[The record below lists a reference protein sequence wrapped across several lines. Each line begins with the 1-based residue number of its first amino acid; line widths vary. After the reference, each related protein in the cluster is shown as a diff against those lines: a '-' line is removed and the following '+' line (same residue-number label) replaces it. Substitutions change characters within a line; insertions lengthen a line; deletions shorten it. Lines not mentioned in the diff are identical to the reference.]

1 LPKDGCASLYS
12 QVMIDD
18 SSVMYVPSTLSVY
31 SSSSLRHDSYARNS
45 HALRNRRHAQSR
57 PTGLGL
63 AWLGLAWQH
72 GKPRKQQRDVVG
84 LCATP
89 TVSRRF
95 TNLPCDVEVRHRLPP
110 WRGRRTRAL
119 LARPSCVHAC
129 SPEPEPVQRA
139 LCCAVDLW
147 PTVHSTHNQGV
158 ETRNPGVSTPRTMT
172 VILVFLRTSR
182 GVGQAGLLFRGVTTP
197 CTQPA
202 QS

>member
-1 LPKDGCASLYS
+1 MPKDGCASLYS

-63 AWLGLAWQH
+63 AWLGLAWLGLAWLGLAWQH

-89 TVSRRF
+89 TVGGSRTFHVTSKYGTACRHGVAAAPARVSHGHRVYMPAAPSP
-95 TNLPCDVEVRHRLPP
+95 NQCSVRSAVLSTCGRLCTAHT
-110 WRGRRTRAL
+110 TR
-119 LARPSCVHAC
+119 V
-129 SPEPEPVQRA
+129 
-139 LCCAVDLW
+139 
-147 PTVHSTHNQGV
+147 
-158 ETRNPGVSTPRTMT
+158 
-172 VILVFLRTSR
+172 
-182 GVGQAGLLFRGVTTP
+182 
-197 CTQPA
+197 
-202 QS
+202 